1 MVCTGHGAGEFI
13 WDAKVIEVER
23 HGAFNVNCVGLE
35 RLPFPLSFS
44 VREAG
49 GSWLVSAAAARAGE
63 LIDVLTRTAN
73 DMVVVVNLATNSFL
87 NEDYQQWRPSLI
99 AAEQGV
105 DCTVHPVGA
114 WASDSIELGE
124 EFLVMHRDSL
134 PRFLSSDWSP
144 YELSLVDVPAGAT
157 PERLDE
163 LTLVIGTATGDE
175 PVLPRLDGS
184 RFWFSGHDDCY
195 LAVESMDPA
204 MPASVLGRLL
214 ALLAGS
220 ALIGADGASSVRV
233 PEPDNALPEQLIRES
248 PHWIGAVGTA
258 SVTMVTVKLSALS
271 QRWRLGQDLP
281 ERADRVATLNLDH
294 GVWHL
299 APAES

>member
-1 MVCTGHGAGEFI
+1 M
-13 WDAKVIEVER
+13 IEVER
-23 HGAFNVNCVGLE
+23 HGAFNVNRVGLG

-44 VREAG
+44 VREAD
-49 GSWLVSAAAARAGE
+49 GSWMISAAAAQAVE

-73 DMVVVVNLATNSFL
+73 DTIVVVNLATNSFL
-87 NEDYQQWRPSLI
+87 HEDYQQWRSSLI

-124 EFLVMHRDSL
+124 EFLVMHRESL

-144 YELSLVDVPAGAT
+144 YELSLVDVPMGAT
-157 PERLDE
+157 PEQLDG
-163 LTLVIGTATGDE
+163 LALVIGTATGDE
-175 PVLPRLDGS
+175 PILPRLDGS

-195 LAVESMDPA
+195 LAVESTDPA

-214 ALLAGS
+214 TLLAGS
-220 ALIGADGASSVRV
+220 ALIGTDGAPSVRV
-233 PEPDNALPEQLIRES
+233 PEPDGALPEQLIRES
-248 PHWIGAVGTA
+248 PHWIGIIGTA
-258 SVTMVTVKLSALS
+258 SETMVTVKLSALS
-271 QRWRLGQDLP
+271 QRWRLGQELP
-281 ERADRVATLNLDH
+281 ERANHVATLNLDH

-299 APAES
+299 APAAS

>member
-1 MVCTGHGAGEFI
+1 M
-13 WDAKVIEVER
+13 IEVER
-23 HGAFNVNCVGLE
+23 HGAFNANCVGLE

-44 VREAG
+44 VREAD
-49 GSWLVSAAAARAGE
+49 GSWMINAAAARAGE

-73 DMVVVVNLATNSFL
+73 HTVVVVNLATTSFL
-87 NEDYQQWRPSLI
+87 HEDHQQWRPSLI

-114 WASDSIELGE
+114 WASGSIELGE

-134 PRFLSSDWSP
+134 PRFLSNDWWP
-144 YELSLVDVPAGAT
+144 YELLLVDVPAGAT
-157 PERLDE
+157 PDQLDE
-163 LTLVIGTATGDE
+163 LALAIGTATGDE

-195 LAVESMDPA
+195 LAIESTDPA
-204 MPASVLGRLL
+204 VPASVLGRLL

-220 ALIGADGASSVRV
+220 ALVGADGVSSVRV
-233 PEPDNALPEQLIRES
+233 PEPHGSLPEQLIGES
-248 PHWIGAVGTA
+248 PHWIGVVGTA
-258 SVTMVTVKLSALS
+258 SGTVVTVKLSALS
-271 QRWRLGQDLP
+271 RRWRLGQELP
-281 ERADRVATLNLDH
+281 ERADQVATLDLER

>member
-1 MVCTGHGAGEFI
+1 MI
-13 WDAKVIEVER
+13 KVER

-35 RLPFPLSFS
+35 CLPFPLSFS
-44 VREAG
+44 VREAD
-49 GSWLVSAAAARAGE
+49 GSWMISAAAAQAGE
-63 LIDVLTRTAN
+63 LIDVLTRTAS
-73 DMVVVVNLATNSFL
+73 DTVVVVNLATNSFL
-87 NEDYQQWRPSLI
+87 HENYQQWRPSLI

-105 DCTVHPVGA
+105 DCTVHPLGA
-114 WASDSIELGE
+114 WASDSIGLGE

-144 YELSLVDVPAGAT
+144 YELSLVDVPTGAT
-157 PERLDE
+157 PEQLDE
-163 LTLVIGTATGDE
+163 LALVIGTAAWNE

-195 LAVESMDPA
+195 LTVESTDPA
-204 MPASVLGRLL
+204 IPSSVLGRLL

-220 ALIGADGASSVRV
+220 ALIGAGGASSVRV
-233 PEPDNALPEQLIRES
+233 PEPDGALPEQLIAES
-248 PHWIGAVGTA
+248 PHWIGVVGTP
-258 SVTMVTVKLSALS
+258 SETTVTVELSAQS
-271 QRWRLGQDLP
+271 QRWRLGQQLP
-281 ERADRVATLNLDH
+281 ERADYTATLDLAH

>member
-1 MVCTGHGAGEFI
+1 MI
-13 WDAKVIEVER
+13 KVER
-23 HGAFNVNCVGLE
+23 HGAFNVNCVGWE

-44 VREAG
+44 VREAE
-49 GSWLVSAAAARAGE
+49 GSWMISAAAARAGE

-73 DMVVVVNLATNSFL
+73 DTVVVVNLATNSFL
-87 NEDYQQWRPSLI
+87 HDDYQQWRPSLI

-105 DCTVHPVGA
+105 DCTVHPVGP
-114 WASDSIELGE
+114 WASGSIELGE
-124 EFLVMHRDSL
+124 EFLTLHRNSL

-157 PERLDE
+157 PGQLDE
-163 LTLVIGTATGDE
+163 LALVIGTAAGDE

-195 LAVESMDPA
+195 LAVESTDPA
-204 MPASVLGRLL
+204 MPSSILGRLL

-220 ALIGADGASSVRV
+220 ALLGASGAPSVSV
-233 PEPDNALPEQLIRES
+233 PEPESALSEQLIAEN
-248 PHWIGAVGTA
+248 PHWSGVVGRA
-258 SVTMVTVKLSALS
+258 SGTTVTVKLSALPE
-271 QRWRLGQDLP
+271 RWRLGQQLP
-281 ERADRVATLNLDH
+281 ERADRTATLDLAH

-299 APAES
+299 AAGESQVSLR